1 MFGGEWLTLNSVRS
15 ERVGSNDI
23 PTQKTSS
30 CSFLNEN
37 HYILPKFM
45 TIVNT
50 CLKFRILFQM
60 IFNVVI
66 EVTSVNNLIY
76 ARRSSLL
83 NKINQFQ
90 KENSNKIKY

>member
-1 MFGGEWLTLNSVRS
+1 
-15 ERVGSNDI
+15 
-23 PTQKTSS
+23 
-30 CSFLNEN
+30 
-37 HYILPKFM
+37 M